1 MIVQS
6 NSIRFQDLRNLFD
19 RIDLDR
25 SDNLSLPEVVIFFK
39 SITDDLS
46 MDNIER
52 IFNKIDDDGN
62 KVLDFSEF
70 KV

>member
-1 MIVQS
+1 M
-6 NSIRFQDLRNLFD
+6 FT

-25 SDNLSLPEVVIFFK
+25 SDNLNLQEIIIFFK

-46 MDNIER
+46 MDNIKR
-52 IFNKIDDDGN
+52 IFDKIDADQN

-70 KV
+70 KVSFLIKGRLQVKVKVY

>member
-1 MIVQS
+1 MIVLS

>member
-1 MIVQS
+1 M
-6 NSIRFQDLRNLFD
+6 FD